1 MLTITP
7 CLDKQAIAAY
17 CKKCKKPYS
26 AAFYLYRAENRGQV
40 LAAGL
45 FEVGG
50 EEVCAVLYEAEDPS
64 DHFLFDGILRAGLN
78 YASEQGIPNGHIPED
93 FRYLHRELFAKLNY
107 PIQPVFDITNFFQKY
122 KNCAQP

>member
-7 CLDKQAIAAY
+7 CLDKAAIAAY
-17 CKKCKKPYS
+17 CKKCRKPWS

-50 EEVCAVLYEAEDPS
+50 DQVQVMLYEAEDPA
-64 DHFLFDGILRAGLN
+64 DPFLFDGILRAGLN
-78 YASEQGIPNGHIPED
+78 YAADQGIPNGFIPED
-93 FRYLHRELFAKLNY
+93 FRYAHRGLFAQLNY

-122 KNCAQP
+122 KNCAN